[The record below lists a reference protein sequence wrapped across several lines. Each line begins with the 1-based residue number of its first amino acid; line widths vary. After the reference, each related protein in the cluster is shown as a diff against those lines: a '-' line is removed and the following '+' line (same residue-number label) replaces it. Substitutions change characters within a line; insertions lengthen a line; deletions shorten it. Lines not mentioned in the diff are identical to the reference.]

1 MKKSLVASFKNFAF
15 KCNYYL
21 LKYEKTKSLF
31 DACFKIFC
39 FKIKLVIL
47 SCWQK

>member
-31 DACFKIFC
+31 DACNFIMLT
-39 FKIKLVIL
+39 KIKKIIL
-47 SCWQK
+47 L